1 MMNYGLFQPVVSV
14 TGEPAQP
21 FFNYVNTSSLYAD
34 TLSGRGVALI
44 TIANDYNIEIR
55 DYLHTF
61 HNHFRNINIYDLG
74 ILLSREPG
82 TIAEVISTLRQHQI
96 IPFIIG
102 ASDRLAGQICEAL
115 SGSVHC
121 ISNKPSAQSENT
133 GLHNHHSIAYQRH
146 LISLEE
152 MYSVESHSLFSLSL
166 GKMRTFTGLLEPI
179 LRDSQILLF
188 NMNAMKSSEAGD
200 IHGLLP
206 TGLTSEEL
214 CQMMQYA
221 GNASDMQAVITAW
234 PKEAMLQEKT
244 AALMAEAF
252 WYFCE
257 GCHMNTGDHPSKGGD
272 FSEFIVYSQ
281 QMDEQFDFVRHN
293 PTMKWWLKK
302 STDEGGYQYLSCAYE
317 EYQSAVANEVPDRLF
332 RFQHEG

>member
-1 MMNYGLFQPVVSV
+1 MMNYGLFQPVASISGNQ
-14 TGEPAQP
+14 TQP

-55 DYLHTF
+55 EYLHTF

-74 ILLSREPG
+74 ILLSREPD
-82 TIAEVISTLRQHQI
+82 TIAEVINTLRQHQI
-96 IPFIIG
+96 IPFFIG
-102 ASDRLAGQICEAL
+102 ASEKLAGQICEAL
-115 SGSVHC
+115 SGSVHH
-121 ISNKPSAQSENT
+121 ITNKPLIQADRPD
-133 GLHNHHSIAYQRH
+133 LHNHHSIAYQRH

-152 MYSVESHSLFSLSL
+152 MYFTESNSLCSISL
-166 GKMRTFTGLLEPI
+166 GKMRTFSGLLEPI

-188 NMNAMKSSEAGD
+188 NINAMKSSEAGD

-206 TGLTSEEL
+206 TGLTAEEL
-214 CQMMQYA
+214 CQVMQHA
-221 GNASDMQAVITAW
+221 GNASDLQAVITAW

-257 GCHMNTGDHPSKGGD
+257 GCHMNTGDHPAKGGD

-281 QMDEQFDFVRHN
+281 QMDEQFDFIRHN

-302 STDEGGYQYLSCAYE
+302 TTDESRNQYLSCAYE
-317 EYQSAVANEVPDRLF
+317 EYQSAVANEISDRLF